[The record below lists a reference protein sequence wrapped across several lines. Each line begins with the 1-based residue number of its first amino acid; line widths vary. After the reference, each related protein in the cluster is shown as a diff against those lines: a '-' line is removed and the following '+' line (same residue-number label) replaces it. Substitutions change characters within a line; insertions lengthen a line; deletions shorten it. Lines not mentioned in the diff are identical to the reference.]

1 MPYPFITRIKQ
12 MKNILHTAI
21 RRAAAG
27 RLVLFAFGVV
37 TLCVIA
43 FAAPARMQAQ
53 TVSHPVSEI
62 TTVAKHYSYAHMI
75 SSTEKKD
82 LEYIIVRASDGEIKT
97 VFDACDVCYL
107 AYKGYSQSGSDLR
120 CNNCGNRFAIDTLG
134 GRNTAGTCHPGY
146 LPHRI
151 EGDQVVIEVADLI
164 VGAYYFKLQTVTGL
178 GDSPGVADA
187 LSIRQNG
194 RELTVTLQMDAS
206 RSYHIFSID
215 GQLLR
220 TLTDASRIVR
230 IPLEGF
236 IPGAYVLAIEEAK
249 QMTSKVFLVD

>member
-1 MPYPFITRIKQ
+1 MPYPFITR
-12 MKNILHTAI
+12 MKHMRNIRYSEI

-27 RLVLFAFGVV
+27 RPVLVAFCVV
-37 TLCVIA
+37 TL
-43 FAAPARMQAQ
+43 FLLAAAVPARTQAQ

-62 TTVAKHYSYAHMI
+62 TTVAKHYSYTYMI
-75 SSTEKKD
+75 SATEKKD
-82 LEYIIVRASDGEIKT
+82 LEYIIVRASNGNIKT

-107 AYKGYSQSGSDLR
+107 AYKGYSQSGRDLR

-178 GDSPGVADA
+178 GDVPGVADA

-194 RELTVTLQMDAS
+194 RELTVTLQKDAP
-206 RSYHIFSID
+206 RSYHIFSIS

-236 IPGAYVLAIEEAK
+236 IPGAYVLAVEEAK
-249 QMTSKVFLVD
+249 QVTSKMFLVD